1 MSPGCAHRAV
11 AADPTPLSLTVHWIE
26 RRHPPVCER
35 SGTLAHNTVKPHSS
49 LDRKTSPP
57 VCERSGS
64 PHGFP
69 GVWETPSVGL
79 VSDKRAAKGDTRPPV
94 YSPAVSMGSFLVVL
108 ALEPSKPLLLGLSVA
123 SGSPPGPSLQ
133 RLVYSLIMTARV
145 RPPPCSQKVSSYRS
159 PSRAASQQIA
169 ARVVGD
175 RQRIAVA
182 SILGAKLSFEVN
194 RENLMGNHRS
204 QLQRGLDRPDST
216 SLSFPLNQSGLLE
229 DLLDRRG
236 RRSLDLRL
244 TLTQPIHQR
253 LKLPPV
259 RVLSPDR
266 RASPTA
272 GGVQC
277 GQMAPI
283 LES

>member
-1 MSPGCAHRAV
+1 
-11 AADPTPLSLTVHWIE
+11 
-26 RRHPPVCER
+26 
-35 SGTLAHNTVKPHSS
+35 
-49 LDRKTSPP
+49 
-57 VCERSGS
+57 
-64 PHGFP
+64 
-69 GVWETPSVGL
+69 
-79 VSDKRAAKGDTRPPV
+79 
-94 YSPAVSMGSFLVVL
+94 MGSFLVVL

-123 SGSPPGPSLQ
+123 SGSPPGLSLQ
-133 RLVYSLIMTARV
+133 RLVYSLITTARV

-236 RRSLDLRL
+236 RRPLDLRL

-253 LKLPPV
+253 LPPSAGALARPQSFSHYWRGAMRENGSDPRVLTILPPGSAATTSTSSSS
-259 RVLSPDR
+259 SPR
-266 RASPTA
+266 NAHS
-272 GGVQC
+272 
-277 GQMAPI
+277 APSS
-283 LES
+283 ENPHCVPP